1 MIRRNNPENILKRIA
16 QLDVVE
22 FLGVCKILDVKL
34 YNVDIT
40 SEKKVNDKEQIQPR
54 DFTEIWSDLC
64 DKVENLNRTR
74 RRNLARLVNAATSN
88 KED

>member
-1 MIRRNNPENILKRIA
+1 MIKRNSPENILKRIA

-22 FLGVCKILDVKL
+22 FLGICKILNVRL

-40 SEKKVNDKEQIQPR
+40 SEKKEDDKEQMQPR

-74 RRNLARLVNAATSN
+74 RRNLARLVNAATG

>member
-1 MIRRNNPENILKRIA
+1 MIRRNSPENILKRIA

-40 SEKKVNDKEQIQPR
+40 SKEKVDDKEQIQPR

-74 RRNLARLVNAATSN
+74 RRNLARLVNAATR

>member
-1 MIRRNNPENILKRIA
+1 MIRRNSPEYILKRVA

-22 FLGVCKILDVKL
+22 FLGICKILNVRL

-40 SEKKVNDKEQIQPR
+40 SEEKVDDKEQMQPR

-74 RRNLARLVNAATSN
+74 RRNLARLVNAATS